1 MAGGKVSPRQ
11 KMINMM
17 YLVLTAMLA
26 LNVSKDIIKV
36 LTKLDQ
42 GMNETVATVFKGTEV
57 IYSAIANAMKDNP
70 RAVPIN
76 DRALKVKSMADD
88 INKEIV
94 AIKTYLIEETG
105 GYNTDGSGTLKGGDN
120 RDVGEVY
127 LVVDKSVG
135 GQGKAKELKERLITF
150 REAMVKEADGDKTLI
165 ATIKETFNFQ
175 DVVEEGT
182 QLSWE
187 KATFSELPLAG
198 VIPFL
203 TDLQS
208 RVRRT
213 ESKVVDHLYSQI
225 DANTLKFDNVKAVVM
240 PTNGTYIQQG
250 DYYEA
255 DVFLAAYDNSR
266 NPQFSGISVKEV
278 KEGVGKVSIQGTGNG
293 EVKKMVTISLP
304 GGDKTYQAEIK
315 YTVSPPSSVI
325 SPSKMN
331 VFYRNVENP
340 LEVSVPGVAPS
351 SLRVSGPGISGKNGN
366 YIADVTKVEG
376 KTMMVNVSVEEN
388 GKLRKVG
395 SKEFRIKG
403 LPMASGMVFRKSS
416 GVMSTSSLAKAPIE
430 AEYIDFPFELPL
442 KVVSAEVKIEG
453 QPPIQVKGGTF
464 DNNTRELIQ
473 RLKPGSSVTIRK
485 IVATTPNGARVS
497 NVGNISID
505 VQ

>member
-1 MAGGKVSPRQ
+1 
-11 KMINMM
+11 MI
-17 YLVLTAMLA
+17 
-26 LNVSKDIIKV
+26 
-36 LTKLDQ
+36 
-42 GMNETVATVFKGTEV
+42 
-57 IYSAIANAMKDNP
+57 
-70 RAVPIN
+70 
-76 DRALKVKSMADD
+76 
-88 INKEIV
+88 
-94 AIKTYLIEETG
+94 
-105 GYNTDGSGTLKGGDN
+105 
-120 RDVGEVY
+120 
-127 LVVDKSVG
+127 
-135 GQGKAKELKERLITF
+135 
-150 REAMVKEADGDKTLI
+150 KEADGDVALI
-165 ATIKETFNFQ
+165 ATINETFNFD
-175 DVVEEGT
+175 DVTEEGT
-182 QLSWE
+182 KMSWE

-213 ESKVVDHLYSQI
+213 ESKVADHLYSQI

-250 DYYEA
+250 DFYEA

-266 NPQFSGISVKEV
+266 NPQFSGIPVKEV

-325 SPSKMN
+325 SPTKMN

-376 KTMMVNVSVEEN
+376 KTMMVTVSVEEN
-388 GKLRKVG
+388 GKVRKVG
-395 SKEFRIKG
+395 TKEFRIKG

-430 AEYIDFPFELPL
+430 AEYVDFPFELPL

-453 QPPIQVKGGTF
+453 QPPIQVKGSTF
-464 DNNTRELIQ
+464 DGNTRELIQ
-473 RLKPGSSVTIRK
+473 RLKPGASVTIRK
-485 IVATTPNGARVS
+485 IVATTPNGSRVS